1 MPNYRRNYVPGGS
14 YFFTVNLHDRRQDL
28 LVRYWPVLREAMQS
42 VREQR
47 PFVMEA
53 LVILPDHLHAIW
65 TLPEEDAD
73 FSCRWRAIK
82 SRFTKGIAAFG
93 CPNRVWQPRFW
104 EHTLRDERSFRHHF
118 DYVHLNPVKH
128 DYVTKVADWPYSTFH
143 RYAGKGWYAPDW
155 LGEGE

>member
-65 TLPEEDAD
+65 TLPEGESD
-73 FSCRWRAIK
+73 FSGRWRAIK
-82 SRFTKGIAAFG
+82 SRFTKGLAGFG
-93 CPNRVWQPRFW
+93 WLAGLGPWGPGS
-104 EHTLRDERSFRHHF
+104 E
-118 DYVHLNPVKH
+118 
-128 DYVTKVADWPYSTFH
+128 ST
-143 RYAGKGWYAPDW
+143 AP
-155 LGEGE
+155 GGAT